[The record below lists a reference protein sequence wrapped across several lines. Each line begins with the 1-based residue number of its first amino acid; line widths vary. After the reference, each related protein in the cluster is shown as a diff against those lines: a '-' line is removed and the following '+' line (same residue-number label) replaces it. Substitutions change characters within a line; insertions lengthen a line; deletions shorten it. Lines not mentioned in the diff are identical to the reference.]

1 MIHALYEC
9 HNPFDTNYIQIIYKV
24 TKIQISTHPVYTLLL
39 GVTTLGWLSRKE
51 RQNSSNGF
59 VLARH

>member
-1 MIHALYEC
+1 MLCMNVTIHLI
-9 HNPFDTNYIQIIYKV
+9 PIIQIIYKV

>member
-1 MIHALYEC
+1 M
-9 HNPFDTNYIQIIYKV
+9 IYKV
-24 TKIQISTHPVYTLLL
+24 TEIQISTHPVYTLLL
-39 GVTTLGWLSRKE
+39 GVTALGWLSRKE